1 MKKDLLAPNGK
12 PSNLTAEQYKLVRTP
27 AFKKWF
33 GDWENEPANAS
44 KVIDENGE
52 PLVVYHGSPN
62 NFSVFDKTKQGTNT
76 DEGIFGN
83 GFYFSTDLEYAKT
96 YSNRG
101 YSKGYVKYFFL
112 NIKNPLFV
120 NVITQGEFIFDGG
133 NFNQF
138 GSHNKYYD
146 KEKGYLDKKD
156 VKAENLKYV
165 KNINDYL
172 NKNKYDGVIVTI
184 EDIKE
189 EYVALES
196 NQIKLADGTN
206 TAFDKYNNDIR
217 FDKGGMIED
226 LINKGI
232 VELKFYETT
241 TEHAREYG
249 LISKKPIY
257 LQTIFV
263 SENSRLKGVGKQVL
277 DYLENYA
284 KKNGND
290 LIFGHINNKAQFTKD
305 DRETFFS
312 DVDMIR
318 YWLHNN
324 GYAINEDNND
334 FHKLII
340 PNENIRFAKGGLLAP
355 NGKPSNLTAEQY
367 KLVRTPAFKK
377 WFGDWENDHAN
388 ASKVI
393 DENGEPLVVYHYSNA
408 KNIKEFYPFAQDL
421 LNGNKSKK
429 QVEDIISK
437 WKNSKS
443 ISMMDFSS
451 GTYFTPK
458 KGAYSNYGEIE
469 YACFL
474 KGEFIFNTGEF
485 NKGEKYIGNPS
496 MKSPIWYYWNDI
508 VPEIIVLYP
517 NQIKLADGTNTAF
530 DKDNNDIRFDKG
542 GIADSGTPNYLK
554 FLIG

>member
-206 TAFDKYNNDIR
+206 TAFDKDNNDIR

-241 TEHAREYG
+241 PEHAREYG

-284 KKNGND
+284 KNNGND

-355 NGKPSNLTAEQY
+355 NGKQSNLNAEQY

-377 WFGDWENDHAN
+377 WFGDWEKDPAN
-388 ASKVI
+388 ASKVV
-393 DENGEPLVVYHYSNA
+393 DENGEPLVVYHGAYDYGFTIFNKKFRGNTTNA
-408 KNIKEFYPFAQDL
+408 KSSKKGFFFYDKKKDAEMFSKMSASGGIYEVFLKIKYPNIKNYNSENVDADKELVKLINSFEFDGAIA
-421 LNGNKSKK
+421 LNIKDGF
-429 QVEDIISK
+429 D
-437 WKNSKS
+437 
-443 ISMMDFSS
+443 
-451 GTYFTPK
+451 
-458 KGAYSNYGEIE
+458 
-469 YACFL
+469 
-474 KGEFIFNTGEF
+474 
-485 NKGEKYIGNPS
+485 IGNQ
-496 MKSPIWYYWNDI
+496 YI
-508 VPEIIVLYP
+508 VFEP

>member
-206 TAFDKYNNDIR
+206 TAFDK
-217 FDKGGMIED
+217 
-226 LINKGI
+226 
-232 VELKFYETT
+232 
-241 TEHAREYG
+241 
-249 LISKKPIY
+249 
-257 LQTIFV
+257 
-263 SENSRLKGVGKQVL
+263 
-277 DYLENYA
+277 
-284 KKNGND
+284 
-290 LIFGHINNKAQFTKD
+290 
-305 DRETFFS
+305 
-312 DVDMIR
+312 
-318 YWLHNN
+318 
-324 GYAINEDNND
+324 
-334 FHKLII
+334 
-340 PNENIRFAKGGLLAP
+340 
-355 NGKPSNLTAEQY
+355 
-367 KLVRTPAFKK
+367 
-377 WFGDWENDHAN
+377 
-388 ASKVI
+388 
-393 DENGEPLVVYHYSNA
+393 
-408 KNIKEFYPFAQDL
+408 
-421 LNGNKSKK
+421 
-429 QVEDIISK
+429 
-437 WKNSKS
+437 
-443 ISMMDFSS
+443 
-451 GTYFTPK
+451 
-458 KGAYSNYGEIE
+458 
-469 YACFL
+469 
-474 KGEFIFNTGEF
+474 
-485 NKGEKYIGNPS
+485 
-496 MKSPIWYYWNDI
+496 
-508 VPEIIVLYP
+508 
-517 NQIKLADGTNTAF
+517 
-530 DKDNNDIRFDKG
+530 DNNDIRFDKG